1 MNIKSNKLEFFSDVI
16 EVENLD
22 LFLEQFKKK
31 NRVISFN
38 YLDGRLTIVS
48 VPRTARI
55 RVNFGCGFV
64 EYCSD
69 IKPEKVREAL
79 DSLRERFPDYKS
91 AIVDYP
97 PVTNVEVVNN

>member
-1 MNIKSNKLEFFSDVI
+1 MNIKSNKLKIFSEKIKDGD
-16 EVENLD
+16 LD
-22 LFLEQFKKK
+22 LFLEQFKRK

-38 YLDGRLTIVS
+38 YSDGRLTIVS

-91 AIVDYP
+91 AIIDYP

>member
-16 EVENLD
+16 EAENLN

-38 YLDGRLTIVS
+38 YSDGRLTIVS

-55 RVNFGCGFV
+55 RANFGCGFV

>member
-16 EVENLD
+16 EAENLN

-38 YLDGRLTIVS
+38 YSDGRLTIVS

>member
-1 MNIKSNKLEFFSDVI
+1 MNIKSNKLEIFSDVI
-16 EVENLD
+16 EAENLN
-22 LFLEQFKKK
+22 LFLEQFKRK

-38 YLDGRLTIVS
+38 YSDGRLTIVS

-69 IKPEKVREAL
+69 IKPEKSSR
-79 DSLRERFPDYKS
+79 SLRQSKRTLS
-91 AIVDYP
+91 GL
-97 PVTNVEVVNN
+97 

>member
-1 MNIKSNKLEFFSDVI
+1 MNIKSNKLKIFSEKI
-16 EVENLD
+16 EAENLD

-38 YLDGRLTIVS
+38 YSDSRLTIVS

-55 RVNFGCGFV
+55 RVDFGGGFT
-64 EYCSD
+64 EYSSD
-69 IKPEKVREAL
+69 IKPEKVRETL

>member
-16 EVENLD
+16 ETENLN

-38 YLDGRLTIVS
+38 YSDGRLTIVS